1 MKAARGRR
9 GCGRDRG
16 GAGGRRVVYLGHAGD
31 GLEGGGKGGVCVD
44 GDGGAVA
51 VPGCM

>member
-9 GCGRDRG
+9 GGGRDRG
-16 GAGGRRVVYLGHAGD
+16 GAGGRRVVYLGHV
-31 GLEGGGKGGVCVD
+31 EGGGKGGVCVD